1 MAFEWHRMHKWEEN
15 IESEVTDAVEQ
26 QVTEQYGV
34 DSVVD
39 LTEEQICEHYSVD
52 DVLELTA
59 EQMDEVRAF
68 RDEHVSEYSP
78 MNWGFS
84 NVIMR
89 YEDENYEEEEEE

>member
-15 IESEVTDAVEQ
+15 IERDVTD
-26 QVTEQYGV
+26 GV
-34 DSVVD
+34 
-39 LTEEQICEHYSVD
+39 EEQICEHYGVE
-52 DVLELTA
+52 DVLELTS

-68 RDEHVSEYSP
+68 REEHVSEYSP

-89 YEDENYEEEEEE
+89 YEDENYEESEE

>member
-1 MAFEWHRMHKWEEN
+1 MSFEWPRMHKWEEN
-15 IESEVTDAVEQ
+15 IERD
-26 QVTEQYGV
+26 VTEA
-34 DSVVD
+34 
-39 LTEEQICEHYSVD
+39 LEEQLMEHYGVD

-68 RDEHVSEYSP
+68 REEYVSEYSP

-89 YEDENYEEEEEE
+89 YEDENYQEEQE

>member
-1 MAFEWHRMHKWEEN
+1 MSFEWPRMHKWEEN
-15 IESEVTDAVEQ
+15 IERD
-26 QVTEQYGV
+26 VTEA
-34 DSVVD
+34 
-39 LTEEQICEHYSVD
+39 LEEQLMEHYGVD

-68 RDEHVSEYSP
+68 REEYVSEYSP

-89 YEDENYEEEEEE
+89 YEDENYEEEEE

>member
-15 IESEVTDAVEQ
+15 IERD
-26 QVTEQYGV
+26 VTEG
-34 DSVVD
+34 
-39 LTEEQICEHYSVD
+39 LEEQICEHYGVE
-52 DVLELTA
+52 DVLELTS

-68 RDEHVSEYSP
+68 REEHVSEYSP

-89 YEDENYEEEEEE
+89 YEDENYEESEE

>member
-1 MAFEWHRMHKWEEN
+1 MSFEWPRMHKWEEN
-15 IESEVTDAVEQ
+15 IERD
-26 QVTEQYGV
+26 VTEA
-34 DSVVD
+34 
-39 LTEEQICEHYSVD
+39 LEEQLMEHYGVD

-68 RDEHVSEYSP
+68 REEYVSEYSP

-89 YEDENYEEEEEE
+89 YEDENYEEEQE

>member
-15 IESEVTDAVEQ
+15 IERD
-26 QVTEQYGV
+26 VTEA
-34 DSVVD
+34 
-39 LTEEQICEHYSVD
+39 LEEQICEHYGVD

-68 RDEHVSEYSP
+68 REEYVSEYSP

-89 YEDENYEEEEEE
+89 YEDENYEEEEQ

>member
-15 IESEVTDAVEQ
+15 FEREATD
-26 QVTEQYGV
+26 GV
-34 DSVVD
+34 
-39 LTEEQICEHYSVD
+39 EEQICEHYSVD

-68 RDEHVSEYSP
+68 REEHVSEYSP
-78 MNWGFS
+78 MAWGFN

-89 YEDENYEEEEEE
+89 YEDENYEENEE